1 MQDQLVLAIA
11 TGLAT
16 KGGEALI
23 AGGGG
28 LLGQLYRLVRNRF
41 RTEGR
46 GEDTLDAAVANPDET
61 NRADLAEALARLL
74 AADPDLEER
83 VQALWRDG
91 AGEPSAETGGVINQ
105 FSGSADRVVQARDIR
120 GDVSF

>member
-61 NRADLAEALARLL
+61 NRANLAEALARLL
-74 AADPDLEER
+74 AADPDLEDR

-91 AGEPSAETGGVINQ
+91 VGEPSAESGGVINQ